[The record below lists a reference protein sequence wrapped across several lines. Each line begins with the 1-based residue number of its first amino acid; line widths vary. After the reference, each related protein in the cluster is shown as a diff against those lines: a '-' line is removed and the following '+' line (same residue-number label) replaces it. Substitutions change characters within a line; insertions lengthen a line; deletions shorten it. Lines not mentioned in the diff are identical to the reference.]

1 MSIGWVIF
9 IIILVLGVIVSNLLL
24 LKQTANMKIPDD
36 VLKAIKEKKQRELN
50 EQASSKED
58 NKNEAK
64 KKPE

>member
-24 LKQTANMKIPDD
+24 LKQTVNMKIPDD